1 MPTWVRLAAT
11 ALIIG
16 PLAWAAALL
25 TQDLHARPTGRS
37 PAVVQNTP
45 DSFTLSPGR
54 TFRVELE
61 PSAFPYRELR
71 LVTPQAGPARTARLE
86 VCAAAICTA
95 HQVRLVRYEPA
106 SLPLPS
112 DFRGGG
118 VSITPLAVEGAIV
131 LGSFEG
137 APAVQAV
144 RGFSWSLPI
153 ARAAEICRAMTG
165 ANVFIPLLALNAVVL
180 AALIVLAITF
190 AWRRSAS
197 DEDQARGASLPSP

>member
-1 MPTWVRLAAT
+1 
-11 ALIIG
+11 
-16 PLAWAAALL
+16 
-25 TQDLHARPTGRS
+25 
-37 PAVVQNTP
+37 
-45 DSFTLSPGR
+45 
-54 TFRVELE
+54 
-61 PSAFPYRELR
+61 
-71 LVTPQAGPARTARLE
+71 
-86 VCAAAICTA
+86 
-95 HQVRLVRYEPA
+95 
-106 SLPLPS
+106 
-112 DFRGGG
+112 
-118 VSITPLAVEGAIV
+118 V